1 MGVSAKSPVKRAIGH
16 VHRGSRVP
24 IPGQPGGELSEPR
37 TAPPRTESRRLLE
50 QVRRLQR
57 ERAAQR

>member
-1 MGVSAKSPVKRAIGH
+1 MAGKTPVQGTVGRTH
-16 VHRGSRVP
+16 VQRSSRVSVPAP
-24 IPGQPGGELSEPR
+24 IDDELRGRR
-37 TAPPRTESRRLLE
+37 TAPPRIHSRRLLE